1 MENAIDASNADA
13 CLLSIQSQLD
23 GYTNILD
30 RDKQASNNLI
40 ASTRDHVGQYDD
52 ETILSLTGLKKI
64 ELLRRLDYFE
74 HEASKTFEENH
85 TCTYH
90 HSKRAVS
97 SQ

>member
-23 GYTNILD
+23 YYRNILD
-30 RDKQASNNLI
+30 RDKQASSNLI
-40 ASTRDHVGQYDD
+40 VSTRDHVGQYDD
-52 ETILSLTGLKKI
+52 DEKILSLTGFKRI

-74 HEASKTFEENH
+74 HEASKTYEENR

-90 HSKRAVS
+90 CQGSVS
-97 SQ
+97 SH